1 MKYRSNTRQRKK
13 SIQGLRSFK
22 DTLPRKIREAFLKKG
37 KIYSKITDNWKII
50 VGSELYNACKP
61 KSFKNIKNSGIKR
74 LNIMV
79 KRGHETEVEYSRE
92 IIKDKINSFLGYE
105 FINNIKLINYTENK

>member
-1 MKYRSNTRQRKK
+1 MKYKSNTRQRKK

-22 DTLPRKIREAFLKKG
+22 DTLPRKIRESFLKKG
-37 KIYSKITDNWKII
+37 NIYSKITDNWKMI

-92 IIKDKINSFLGYE
+92 IIKSRVNSFLGYE
-105 FINNIKLINYTENK
+105 FINKIKLINYSDNK

>member
-1 MKYRSNTRQRKK
+1 MRYKRNTRQRNK

-22 DTLPRKIREAFLKKG
+22 DTLPKKIRETFLKKG
-37 KIYSKITDNWKII
+37 DLYSKITQNWKLI
-50 VGSELYNACKP
+50 VGKELYNACSP

-92 IIKDKINSFLGYE
+92 IIKSRINIFLGYE
-105 FINNIKLINYTENK
+105 FINKIKLINYSEDK

>member
-1 MKYRSNTRQRKK
+1 MRFKSNTRQRKK

-22 DTLPRKIREAFLKKG
+22 DTLPRKIRESFLKKG
-37 KIYSKITDNWKII
+37 NIYSKITDNWKMI

-74 LNIMV
+74 LNIIV
-79 KRGHETEVEYSRE
+79 KSGYETEVEYSRE
-92 IIKDKINSFLGYE
+92 VIKKKINIFLGYE
-105 FINNIKLINYTENK
+105 FINKIKLLRN